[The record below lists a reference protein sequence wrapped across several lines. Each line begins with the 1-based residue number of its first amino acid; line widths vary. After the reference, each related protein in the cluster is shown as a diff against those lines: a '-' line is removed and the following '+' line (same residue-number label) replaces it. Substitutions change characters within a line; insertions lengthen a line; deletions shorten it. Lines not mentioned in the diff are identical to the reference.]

1 MSCQLLQ
8 SCSPHVPVPSRNSYA
23 CPGIFQRLV
32 LQPLRLEPERRA
44 EREQPLLVSA
54 HEVHHRLAAHRVAM
68 KPHAAVEGEAHPLA
82 AAREFTVRRVY

>member
-1 MSCQLLQ
+1 MPCRH
-8 SCSPHVPVPSRNSYA
+8 PDP

-54 HEVHHRLAAHRVAM
+54 HEVHHRLATQCVAM